1 MGQFGVGQA
10 VRRKEDL
17 RLLTGGGRYLDDIN
31 VPGQAYAY
39 ILRSPHAHAKILSID
54 TAEAKKSAGVV
65 AILTGKDV
73 LADKLGG
80 VPCLAKMPSKDGK
93 AMVDPG
99 RPLLVADRVR
109 FVGDYV
115 ALVIAET
122 YKQAKDAAEQIVV
135 DYAVLPAIIDTAK
148 ANKPGAPAVW
158 DQAPDNRVF
167 HWHNGDEQ
175 KTKDAFA
182 KAAKVV
188 KLDLVNQR
196 VVVAS
201 MEPRGALGQYDTAT
215 GRYTIHTP
223 CQNVHMIQ
231 RLMAGCLND
240 KTENVRI
247 VSPDVGGG
255 FGMKVFAYAEQALMP
270 WAAKKVGRAVKWTS
284 DRSEAFLSDTQGRDH
299 VTHAELAIDKDGK
312 FLAVKVSNISNMG
325 AYLSNFA
332 PAVATQ
338 AGTGMMVGVY
348 DIPAAYVEV
357 LGVFTNTTF
366 IDAYRGAGRPEA
378 SHVIERLVDIAAMEL
393 GISPIELRR
402 RNFIKPAQMPY
413 KTQLGHNYDSGD
425 FFKTLDAGL
434 KFADWD
440 SFPQRK
446 AEAAARGKLR
456 GIGLA
461 YYVECAAGGDEHAEI
476 KFEGGGKVTLLVG
489 TLTNGQGHAT
499 SYAQVL
505 EDLLGVPFGDIT
517 LVQGDT
523 DRIPNGNGTGGS
535 KSMMLGASVIKKA
548 ADKIVEKGK
557 KIAAHM
563 LEAAETDIEFAD
575 GTFRIAGTDRK
586 LSIAEIAAKSK
597 DKANLPEGMEPGLDT
612 RDKSDVHAGTYPN
625 GAHVCEVEI
634 DPETGVTEVVSY
646 AVMDDFGK
654 VVNPLL
660 IAGQVH
666 GGLAQGIGQVLLEH
680 CIYDNETG
688 QLLTGSYMDYAMPKA
703 DSMPSFKLAF
713 NNVPCTTNPFGIKG
727 AGEAG
732 TVGALGCVVNGI
744 VDAVK
749 HLGIKHVEMPATPER
764 MWRLINGASRKVA

>member
-31 VPGQAYAY
+31 MPGQAYAY
-39 ILRSPHAHAKILSID
+39 VLRSPHAHAKILSID
-54 TAEAKKSAGVV
+54 TTDAKKAPGVV
-65 AILTGKDV
+65 TILTGKD
-73 LADKLGG
+73 LAADGLGV
-80 VPCLAKMPSKDGK
+80 VPCLAKLKSKDGK
-93 AMVDPG
+93 EMADPG

-115 ALVIAET
+115 ALVIGET

-135 DYAVLPAIIDTAK
+135 DYDVLPAVVDTAK

-158 DQAPDNRVF
+158 DVAPDNRVF

-175 KTKDAFA
+175 KVKDAFA
-182 KAAKVV
+182 SAAKVI
-188 KLDLVNQR
+188 KLDLINQR

-201 MEPRGALGQYDTAT
+201 MEPRGAIGQFED
-215 GRYTIHTP
+215 GSYTIHTP

-231 RLMAGCLND
+231 RLMAGILKVETD
-240 KTENVRI
+240 KVRI

-255 FGMKVFAYAEQALMP
+255 FGMKVFAYAEQALVA

-299 VTHAELAIDKDGK
+299 VTHAELALDANHK
-312 FLAVKVSNISNMG
+312 FTAIKVANISNMG

-332 PAVATQ
+332 PMVATM
-338 AGTGMMVGVY
+338 AGTGMMTGVY

-378 SHVIERLVDIAAMEL
+378 SHIIERLVDVAGIETGL
-393 GISPIELRR
+393 GPIEIRR
-402 RNFIKPAQMPY
+402 RNFVKPGQMPY
-413 KTQLGHNYDSGD
+413 KAPLGPNYDSGE
-425 FFKTLDAGL
+425 FSQTLDKAL
-434 KFADWD
+434 ALADA
-440 SFPQRK
+440 SGFEKRK
-446 AEAAARGKLR
+446 AESKARGKLR
-456 GIGLA
+456 GQGIA
-461 YYVECAAGGDEHAEI
+461 YYVEAAAGGEEFAEI
-476 KFEGGGKVTLLVG
+476 KFEDNGKVTLLVG

-505 EDLLGVPFGDIT
+505 EDLLGVPFDNIS

-523 DRIPNGNGTGGS
+523 DRIPQGNGTGGS

-548 ADKIVEKGK
+548 AEKIIEKGRK
-557 KIAAHM
+557 VAAHM

-586 LSIAEIAAKSK
+586 LSIAEIAAKAK
-597 DKANLPEGMEPGLDT
+597 DKANLPDGMEPGLDT
-612 RDKSDVHAGTYPN
+612 HDKSDQHAGTYPN
-625 GAHVCEVEI
+625 GGHVCEVEI
-634 DPETGVTEVVSY
+634 DPATGVTEVVAYS
-646 AVMDDFGK
+646 VVDDFGK

-660 IAGQVH
+660 VAGQVH
-666 GGLAQGIGQVLLEH
+666 GGLAQGIGQVLFEQVL
-680 CIYDNETG
+680 YDQESG

-703 DSMPSFKLAF
+703 DSMPSFNLGF
-713 NNVPCTTNPFGIKG
+713 NEVLCKTNPFGIKG

-732 TVGALGCVVNGI
+732 TVGALGCVVNAI

-764 MWRLINGASRKVA
+764 MWRLINDAARKVA